1 MWFCNYSI
9 DTKDNVYKKR
19 WVKIEVS
26 VLEKIVKTSLDYK
39 KLNAYFIFR
48 D

>member
-1 MWFCNYSI
+1 MG
-9 DTKDNVYKKR
+9 
-19 WVKIEVS
+19 KIEVS

-39 KLNAYFIFR
+39 KPNAYFFNR